1 MQPLDLRSSL
11 INLKAM
17 ALYRIEFSKRV
28 RKDFKGLPRDNANRI
43 LRKIEALA
51 LNPHPPDSKKL
62 TNDEAY
68 RIRIG
73 NYRVLYDI
81 QNDRLIVLIL
91 KVGNRQDV
99 YRR

>member
-1 MQPLDLRSSL
+1 
-11 INLKAM
+11 M
-17 ALYRIEFSKRV
+17 ALYKIEFSKRV
-28 RKDFKGLPRDNANRI
+28 RKDFKGLPRNDANRI

-51 LNPHPPDSKKL
+51 LNPRPPDSKKL
-62 TNDEAY
+62 TNDQSY

-73 NYRVLYDI
+73 NYRVLYEIEDG
-81 QNDRLIVLIL
+81 RLIVLVL

>member
-1 MQPLDLRSSL
+1 
-11 INLKAM
+11 M
-17 ALYRIEFSKRV
+17 ALYKIEFSKRV
-28 RKDFKGLPRDNANRI
+28 RKDFKGLPRNDANRI

-51 LNPHPPDSKKL
+51 LNPRPPDSKKL

-81 QNDRLIVLIL
+81 QDDRLIVLVL
-91 KVGNRQDV
+91 KVGHRQSV
-99 YRR
+99 YKR